1 MQNNTR
7 TKKLHICKNDTV
19 KIIAGNSKGKTG
31 KVIFVLQKE
40 QKAIIQG
47 CHMIT
52 KHLKPTA
59 ANTKGGIIK
68 KEAPIHIS
76 NIMLVSSGIASRIGR
91 KLDDMGKLK
100 RYSKK
105 TEIFI

>member
-7 TKKLHICKNDTV
+7 TKKLHIRKNDTV

-31 KVIFVLQKE
+31 KIISILKKE
-40 QKAIIQG
+40 QKAIVQG
-47 CHMIT
+47 CNMVI

-76 NIMLVSSGIASRIGR
+76 NIMVVYSGVASRIGR
-91 KLDDMGKLK
+91 KLDDTGKLK

-105 TEIFI
+105 GGVFI